1 VNPSIELQKAI
12 YTKLSQGI
20 YPVYDYLPASPE
32 YPHVVIGEEA
42 MIDASTKTHDRTSHM
57 VTIHCWSN
65 YRGSREIKEIN
76 RFVVESLT
84 EETLILTGF
93 TVDIVQIDRTQVL
106 KELDE
111 GNLIFH
117 GVIQLVFNLTEL

>member
-1 VNPSIELQKAI
+1 MNPSIELQKAI
-12 YTKLSQGI
+12 YNKLSQGV
-20 YPVYDYLPASPE
+20 YPVYDYLPASPS
-32 YPHVVIGEEA
+32 YPHIVIGEEA
-42 MIDASTKTHDRTSHM
+42 MIDASTKTHERTSHM